1 MRYKMKKKLYYIIP
15 FIIIPTLMLLCEL
28 LDNLEL
34 LRMSP
39 YILCTLLLLASAV
52 FGFFSSTDRT
62 FDYLM
67 TAIMP
72 LSLFCLM
79 FIAGFLDKD
88 DMGTRF
94 HLDEA
99 IETAFQP
106 IAFILY
112 FLMAFVTLWASFKH
126 FRSIKN
132 RISNS
137 G

>member
-1 MRYKMKKKLYYIIP
+1 MKKKLYYVMP
-15 FIIIPTLMLLCEL
+15 FITFTLLAVLVEL
-28 LDNLEL
+28 LVDWKLIPI
-34 LRMSP
+34 SP
-39 YILCTLLLLASAV
+39 YVLIALLLLASAV

-79 FIAGFLDKD
+79 FIVGFLSKSDLE
-88 DMGTRF
+88 TRF